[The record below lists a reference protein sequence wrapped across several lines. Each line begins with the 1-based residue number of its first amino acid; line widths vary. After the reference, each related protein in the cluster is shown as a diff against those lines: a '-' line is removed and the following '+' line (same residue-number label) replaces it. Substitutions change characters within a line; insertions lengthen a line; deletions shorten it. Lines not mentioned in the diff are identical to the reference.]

1 MERRTALTVLL
12 AAIAGLGLV
21 LGGAELATAAP
32 DGCNACREVAS
43 EDPTPGLYLSLDYNP
58 NDNSTFHED
67 TGIWNINGNSSK
79 ILIESEVHNY
89 VIVSYRL
96 TFPAGCCTASHA
108 SVELYAQE
116 TYQGSFMRLNGAT
129 NVPISPDMTLELPAC
144 NNAPLQSWMTYAL
157 HVRPEGGGTLT
168 VSDIQLIRQT
178 CNRTSGGDVFGVIP
192 HRVDES
198 SDITIYGDSINM
210 YHNLVAVYP
219 PSAGITGASV
229 KSSTSGKAVVSIH
242 PYLNNFETLAD
253 VKFVLTSSLG
263 FASPITIEN
272 AVRVGPFPAITFI
285 TPSFVSPPEQATVGG
300 SGFYGSSGGVRAVL
314 TLDNG
319 QLSLPSKYE
328 LQVDFANDTMVTFTV
343 GAGVPNGA
351 YLLTI
356 SNADGDT
363 ATINAFIV
371 AGAPVITA
379 VQPPQGRP
387 SDLVTIIGRNLNMV
401 SDVDFA
407 TDGLEVTSSNAT
419 HIIARLP
426 QSPAATRA
434 NITVSTFSGSALYS
448 YPLLVVTQIT
458 PSAPVPGQ
466 LANIHISN
474 IESQPASFVDRV
486 TVDGAIAPITGFANG
501 AITID
506 MPSQFLNSTGIA
518 VILADGR
525 TIQASLGVGVL
536 FHTMTPRVGVPA
548 MEVTFKGQFDGL
560 DLNPYSITLA
570 GTQVGSV
577 KKSTPTEIVVA
588 ADAYKGNTP
597 PNGGVSV
604 IIQPDTVALPQFSF
618 TYVTPAIT
626 AISAPVTWE
635 GHILTLYGVNLIAPS
650 EPSILYGVALDN
662 FEKYPMTILAASD
675 TQMVVRTP
683 ADVTPNPQP
692 AQLRLVWSDTLAT
705 VAIGPTIIP
714 TPQITGLASATA
726 LPSQVVV
733 LLAEDIPLGYGFQGA
748 VYIAGTQAVVL
759 DITTTNIT
767 AIVPPTARST
777 DNADGSGAVDLEVY
791 VDNSPVQVQG
801 SAALSLY
808 APVQITEVTPITVSE
823 GVRVTLTG
831 QSFVAGGVDATSVTV
846 DGVDA
851 VVESVTE
858 TAIVLRMPALASRVG
873 TRADVVFSVRA
884 TALYGSP
891 RVQVTRSVR
900 VISSGGIT
908 EVVPAKWKAGD
919 VVRISAQRGTALS
932 TLVDIGASVVSRVL
946 FGETELPVVRV
957 GNGAIVVQPGAA
969 GNALAAGDPLAIEL
983 VNGAYVRVASTTCRC
998 EASVIG
1004 GVSWPG
1010 VIGCTVPS
1018 RTSCRGPG
1026 VLPNRFAYRY
1036 CTLRDVFSATVNTT
1050 ECVNQKLRDLTTRT
1064 ISTDTVN
1071 SVLEEL
1077 TNITQHAPLFAP
1089 DDVGNAYSIITNATG
1104 LLRTKKLG
1112 RRTFQLIF
1120 RGASDLMAVDGS
1132 VLEQSARTRGTPVS
1146 RIPSIVERWTD
1157 GLVDVLLDDQASVQ
1171 VEENI
1176 IFLAYRFGS
1185 ARAAFKGSANQVN
1198 SSCAGC
1204 SVQEAGGGNMP
1215 LLVSS
1220 PVNYSISSTDVQ
1232 GVSVTL
1238 FRDSRL
1244 FAGGQVSNPVRNSTT
1259 EAASLLNQTF
1269 VDSPVISIQTRRL
1282 DGVPF
1287 EGEVEFSLPVGYLD
1301 NNTAGERV
1309 CSFWRVPRASG
1320 ESAGWSDVGCQ
1331 PVSIKDGFLTCR
1343 CNHLTNFAILA
1354 NFGGGG
1360 STSSTDKKALSFITY
1375 IGVGVS
1381 VFCMVL
1387 TVGVYLWYKRLR
1399 EDLGRIIVMH
1409 LCVTL
1414 TISLLCFAFG
1424 IEETSHTDTCT
1435 AIAIVLHYFLLSAFA
1450 WMVVE
1455 GYHLYSTFVVVF
1467 HGSHRSDR
1475 RQHVRFAAFAYGV
1488 PALIVLATGL
1498 VIGEEGYGY
1507 EDACWLPTKNYEI
1520 WAFLGPM
1527 CLAILVNIVFFVRIM
1542 RSILSVS
1549 VANADK
1555 ATRQRFIRGV
1565 RASAS
1570 FLSIMGV
1577 TWVFGALLFSG
1588 AVAVQYL
1595 FTIFN
1600 VFQGLFIFIF
1610 HCVWN
1615 ASVRDAVS
1623 GKTRRDTVAY
1633 MRTQS
1638 TKMLAQG
1645 RRSTTFESQVRR
1657 GSALAS
1663 SLQSLGGTTPL
1674 NTLSSADDT
1683 GGYLD
1688 VFESKLGEDSSD
1700 DERNDGGSASD
1711 SAFTSSRALNLAGPS
1726 FHTTNA
1732 VTDSDLEDDD
1742 TKALQ

>member
-1 MERRTALTVLL
+1 MGTAFVFTRNASASSFVNITNTGTDCTERFATTTPAPTTTYVDPPVVDTYCDACHLVDSEEPVPNLDVSL
-12 AAIAGLGLV
+12 QPNAGD
-21 LGGAELATAAP
+21 T
-32 DGCNACREVAS
+32 
-43 EDPTPGLYLSLDYNP
+43 
-58 NDNSTFHED
+58 STFDEQS
-67 TGIWNINGNSSK
+67 GVWSISS
-79 ILIESEVHNY
+79 S
-89 VIVSYRL
+89 VSMVTIQPVSQDFVVVRYRL
-96 TFPAGCCTASHA
+96 TFPEGCCTATRA
-108 SVELYAQE
+108 SIELRAQANN
-116 TYQGSFMRLNGAT
+116 QGPFVLLHSAT
-129 NVPISPDMTLELPAC
+129 DIAIAPNTTFELPAC
-144 NNAPLQSWMTYAL
+144 SSPLQAFTSYVL
-157 HVRPEGGGTLT
+157 HVRPEEPGTLA
-168 VSDIQLIRQT
+168 VSDIGLIRQKCAISDGASFHGVVPHHLT
-178 CNRTSGGDVFGVIP
+178 ANGDVTIYSNNITQFHDTLSAQGILTTPTVTLLSATSGSFTIRVEGYMGDDAISLFLNSSQSLAPPISLLHAINTGTASATLSGREPGTLGPLGYGVVYGNIP
-192 HRVDES
+192 HA
-198 SDITIYGDSINM
+198 GDSMAYSLIF
-210 YHNLVAVYP
+210 
-219 PSAGITGASV
+219 T
-229 KSSTSGKAVVSIH
+229 KSSPPFGQPPTKYEAKIQSQSGSNLDFQLPANIPPGAYDVTVS
-242 PYLNNFETLAD
+242 
-253 VKFVLTSSLG
+253 
-263 FASPITIEN
+263 TIIGEPTT
-272 AVRVGPFPAITFI
+272 ALDLFTVIQGPHITFI
-285 TPSFVSPPEQATVGG
+285 EPPQARPGDLITITGKRLAEVSPSV
-300 SGFYGSSGGVRAVL
+300 FYGPSHIFPLFANATYILAR
-314 TLDNG
+314 
-319 QLSLPSKYE
+319 LPSDPSSTLE
-328 LQVDFANDTMVTFTV
+328 RLR
-343 GAGVPNGA
+343 
-351 YLLTI
+351 
-356 SNADGDT
+356 
-363 ATINAFIV
+363 V
-371 AGAPVITA
+371 A
-379 VQPPQGRP
+379 
-387 SDLVTIIGRNLNMV
+387 TIIGQV
-401 SDVDFA
+401 ISD
-407 TDGLEVTSSNAT
+407 
-419 HIIARLP
+419 P
-426 QSPAATRA
+426 
-434 NITVSTFSGSALYS
+434 

-466 LANIHISN
+466 QAHIYISN
-474 IESQPASFVDRV
+474 LASQPEFVVSQVFVGNVPASIVGIES
-486 TVDGAIAPITGFANG
+486 GAVVIN
-501 AITID
+501 
-506 MPSQFLNSTGIA
+506 MPPVHLNSTDVRVVLYDDRELSA
-518 VILADGR
+518 L
-525 TIQASLGVGVL
+525 LGVGVL
-536 FHTMTPRVGVPA
+536 FHTIAPNVGVPD
-548 MEVTFKGQFDGL
+548 MT
-560 DLNPYSITLA
+560 ITIRGSFYAPNITAASLA
-570 GTQVGSV
+570 GIPVDAL
-577 KKSTPTEIVVA
+577 TPITSSSIVVVPA
-588 ADAYKGNTP
+588 GYGRTP
-597 PNGGVSV
+597 PPLRTVSV
-604 IIQPDTVALPQFSF
+604 TLNQEVLELPQFSF
-618 TYVTPAIT
+618 TYATPVIT
-626 AISAPVTWE
+626 AISAPVTWT
-635 GHILTLYGVNLIAPS
+635 GHILSLYGMDLIAPS
-650 EPSILYGVALDN
+650 EPSSIHY
-662 FEKYPMTILAASD
+662 TILLD
-675 TQMVVRTP
+675 GV
-683 ADVTPNPQP
+683 
-692 AQLRLVWSDTLAT
+692 QLVTLALSST
-705 VAIGPTIIP
+705 EIVVQVPSGVMPYPEPKQLDLFWNMAHAAEFSEGPEVLQAPKVTGI
-714 TPQITGLASATA
+714 TPSTA

-946 FGETELPVVRV
+946 FGETELPVD
-957 GNGAIVVQPGAA
+957 I
-969 GNALAAGDPLAIEL
+969 
-983 VNGAYVRVASTTCRC
+983 
-998 EASVIG
+998 
-1004 GVSWPG
+1004 
-1010 VIGCTVPS
+1010 
-1018 RTSCRGPG
+1018 
-1026 VLPNRFAYRY
+1026 
-1036 CTLRDVFSATVNTT
+1036 FSSFVNTT

-1077 TNITQHAPLFAP
+1077 TNITKTSALFAP
-1089 DDVGNAYSIITNATG
+1089 EDVGNSFSILNNATG
-1104 LLRTKKLG
+1104 LLDTDMDMLEEETYRY
-1112 RRTFQLIF
+1112 IV

-1132 VLEQSARTRGTPVS
+1132 VLEQSARNDGVQVNT
-1146 RIPSIVERWTD
+1146 IPTIVERWTD
-1157 GLVDVLLDDQASVQ
+1157 GLVDVLPGDSASVQ
-1171 VEENI
+1171 VERNI
-1176 IFLAYRFGS
+1176 VVVAYRFITT
-1185 ARAAFKGSANQVN
+1185 RAAFKGSANEVN
-1198 SSCAGC
+1198 SSCSRC
-1204 SVQEAGGGNMP
+1204 KVEEASNDAIAP
-1215 LLVSS
+1215 LLIDT
-1220 PVNYSISSTDVQ
+1220 PVNYSISSD
-1232 GVSVTL
+1232 SVESIAVTF

-1244 FAGGQVSNPVRNSTT
+1244 FAGIDTLNPVSNGTT
-1259 EAASLLNQTF
+1259 LPRDLINRTF
-1269 VDSPVISIQTRRL
+1269 VNSPVLSLQTRRL
-1282 DGVPF
+1282 RGAAF
-1287 EGEVEFSLPVGYLD
+1287 EGEAVFSLPTSYFGNRTLD
-1301 NNTAGERV
+1301 SRA
-1309 CSFWRVPRASG
+1309 CSFWVAPTVDA
-1320 ESAGWSDVGCQ
+1320 AGRWSNMGCELVSDVGDY
-1331 PVSIKDGFLTCR
+1331 VTCS

-1354 NFGGGG
+1354 NYAE
-1360 STSSTDKKALSFITY
+1360 SVSPSVNAVILSYITY

-1615 ASVRDAVS
+1615 ASVRDAVT
-1623 GKTRRDTVAY
+1623 GKSKRDAIAH
-1633 MRTQS
+1633 MRSRSHKPYSAGAAASDTMQSHHSSNPAGFS
-1638 TKMLAQG
+1638 TK
-1645 RRSTTFESQVRR
+1645 
-1657 GSALAS
+1657 
-1663 SLQSLGGTTPL
+1663 LGTLGKPTPL
-1674 NTLSSADDT
+1674 QELSGAEAVE
-1683 GGYLD
+1683 GYLD
-1688 VFESKLGEDSSD
+1688 VMESRLGTADDSRANTLNTTTTTLSDSHHMFNNPNAAPNDLSVDSSHSHD
-1700 DERNDGGSASD
+1700 DDGGSS
-1711 SAFTSSRALNLAGPS
+1711 N
-1726 FHTTNA
+1726 
-1732 VTDSDLEDDD
+1732 DDD
-1742 TKALQ
+1742 AGDIDAITAVDDDDDDDDDDNGDDEHTALQPSSIMAWMTGSDK